1 MMATVE
7 MRGAAFLTFLEALKT
22 LRGPATEGAV
32 RAALPDD
39 VREKLA
45 SGVLTRVGWYPL
57 SEYAALHT
65 ATDAVVRGGT
75 EFARLLGRTTT
86 EIDTRGL
93 IRYVLAIASPDLLM
107 RHAAKVFSSY
117 VRGGAVVTSRALG
130 PRHYELQWEGLVGAT
145 NLVHVET
152 QGGAAF
158 LIERTGGKNV
168 RVEAAPAQSRPE
180 HAFSIRWE

>member
-1 MMATVE
+1 MATVE
-7 MRGAAFLTFLEALKT
+7 MRGAAFLTFLEALRA

-32 RAALPDD
+32 RAALPDAL
-39 VREKLA
+39 REKLA

-57 SEYAALHT
+57 AEYSALHT
-65 ATDAVVRGGT
+65 ATDAVVHGGT
-75 EFARLLGRTTT
+75 DFARLLGRTTT

-107 RHAAKVFSSY
+107 RHASKVFSSY
-117 VRGGAVVTSRALG
+117 VRGATVVSKALG
-130 PRHYELQWEGLVGAT
+130 PHHYELQWEGLVGAT
-145 NLVHVET
+145 NLVHIEM

-168 RVEAAPAQSRPE
+168 QIEAAPALSRPE
-180 HAFSIRWE
+180 HTFAIRWD